1 MVLSGSGNTIKSCGR
16 YQSTLLERESRI
28 TAVNKKTRRGK
39 ICVENQDVSS
49 EQDEGQLSE
58 KAKLFAELH
67 GLIPTTE
74 ANIPKQSKK
83 KSEGDS
89 EGGVAKTVYRRP
101 GHEGV
106 VSIPEIEERISAFL
120 LATREKNGLS
130 QRDFASLISLTAQV
144 WGRYERAYSSLD
156 VSRLIV
162 ISEIFGLQPAELL
175 GAVAPHLFGSS
186 EQGAKDRI
194 ELFRRIGELPDE
206 VCSNL
211 LEMVKQIERLQ
222 KGMAH

>member
-1 MVLSGSGNTIKSCGR
+1 M
-16 YQSTLLERESRI
+16 
-28 TAVNKKTRRGK
+28 
-39 ICVENQDVSS
+39 ENQDVSS
-49 EQDEGQLSE
+49 EQDEGQLSD
-58 KAKLFAELH
+58 KAKLFAEQQ

-74 ANIPKQSKK
+74 ANIPKQNKK
-83 KSEGDS
+83 KAEGDA

-101 GHEGV
+101 RREVV
-106 VSIPEIEERISAFL
+106 VSTPESEKRMSAFL

-186 EQGAKDRI
+186 EEGARDRI
-194 ELFRRIGELPDE
+194 ELFQRIGALPDE

-211 LEMVKQIERLQ
+211 LQMVKQIERLQ